1 MKRRARRKKKQR
13 TTICLT
19 VFVLGT
25 MSIGAIVSIG
35 ILHRKQNTLVSP
47 EELLV
52 EYMSHIPEQEY
63 EEMYAMLNIEA
74 SRNISQDDFVK
85 RNSAIYEGIE
95 VDNMEIEVTAYDE
108 ERKAVT
114 YQTSFDTVAGNISFE
129 NEAIFLKGED
139 GYKLAWDDS
148 LIFPELGSTD
158 KVKISTTQAN
168 RGGILDRN
176 GRVLAGKGVAS
187 SVGIVPGKLEDRD
200 EAIQQIAELLEIESE
215 VIEKKLS
222 AKWVKEDS
230 FVSIKTIP
238 KVAEIEL
245 MKIEQD
251 EEVLKENE
259 RQEKLLEIPGVMISD
274 TEVREYPLGEA
285 AAHLVGYVQ
294 SVTAE
299 DLENHAGEGYTANSV
314 MGKSGMEGLFEKELK
329 GQNGSSIYIVDSA
342 GNKKA
347 ELASIFVQDG
357 KDIQL
362 TIDADL
368 QRSLYAQFKE
378 DKSCSVAMNPYT
390 GEVLALV
397 STPSY
402 DNNDFIMGLSNEQ
415 WTALNED
422 ENKPMYNRFRQV
434 WCPGSTFKPIIAAI
448 GLESGAIDPMEE
460 YGNEGLSWQKDSSW
474 GSYYV
479 TTLHTYEPVILENAL
494 IYSDNIYF
502 AKAALKIGAD
512 QLMQS
517 LNQIGFNQELPFD
530 IKMSESQYS
539 NMDKIET
546 EIQLADSGYGQ
557 GQILVN
563 PLHLASIY
571 TAFLNDGNMI
581 KPYLHA
587 DGGSTSSEIW
597 IKDAFSPQIVSE
609 VMEGLEGVV
618 NNPEGTGYGACR
630 EDIRLAGKTGTA
642 ELKATKEDTS
652 GTEIGWFTVFTT
664 DRDTKNPI
672 LLISMVENVKDIG
685 GSGYVVEK
693 DKAILD
699 EYLGN
704 E

>member
-1 MKRRARRKKKQR
+1 M
-13 TTICLT
+13 
-19 VFVLGT
+19 
-25 MSIGAIVSIG
+25 
-35 ILHRKQNTLVSP
+35 
-47 EELLV
+47 
-52 EYMSHIPEQEY
+52 
-63 EEMYAMLNIEA
+63 
-74 SRNISQDDFVK
+74 
-85 RNSAIYEGIE
+85 
-95 VDNMEIEVTAYDE
+95 
-108 ERKAVT
+108 
-114 YQTSFDTVAGNISFE
+114 
-129 NEAIFLKGED
+129 
-139 GYKLAWDDS
+139 
-148 LIFPELGSTD
+148 TD
-158 KVKISTTQAN
+158 
-168 RGGILDRN
+168 
-176 GRVLAGKGVAS
+176 
-187 SVGIVPGKLEDRD
+187 
-200 EAIQQIAELLEIESE
+200 
-215 VIEKKLS
+215 
-222 AKWVKEDS
+222 DS
-230 FVSIKTIP
+230 FVPLIK
-238 KVAEIEL
+238 
-245 MKIEQD
+245 
-251 EEVLKENE
+251 LKEYS
-259 RQEKLLEIPGVMISD
+259 KDLLNVKGIIVS
-274 TEVREYPLGEA
+274 TETGRIYPLGEA
-285 AAHLVGYVQ
+285 AAHLIGYMQ
-294 SVTAE
+294 
-299 DLENHAGEGYTANSV
+299 NGEGKAGLEKLYDEQL
-314 MGKSGMEGLFEKELK
+314 SGTNGLE
-329 GQNGSSIYIVDSA
+329 IYIDDSI
-342 GNKKA
+342 GQKKQS
-347 ELASIFVQDG
+347 LAVRSQTDG
-357 KDIQL
+357 KDL
-362 TIDADL
+362 TTTINSSL
-368 QRSLYAQFKE
+368 QKAIYEQYKN
-378 DKSCSVAMNPYT
+378 DKSAHVALNPST
-390 GEVLALV
+390 GEVKALV

-402 DNNDFIMGLSNEQ
+402 DAQAFILGMSQKKWNVINSDQRL
-415 WTALNED
+415 
-422 ENKPMYNRFRQV
+422 PMQNRFKATFA
-434 WCPGSTFKPIIAAI
+434 PGSSIKPIIAAI
-448 GLESGAIDPMEE
+448 GLSQNKFRANDDFGNSGKR
-460 YGNEGLSWQKDSSW
+460 WQKDKSW
-474 GSYYV
+474 GGYYV
-479 TTLHTYEPVILENAL
+479 TTLHDYNGHNLQNAM

-597 IKDAFSPQIVSE
+597 IKDAFSPQIVLE

>member
-1 MKRRARRKKKQR
+1 MEDRRSIAKKAAMGVALV
-13 TTICLT
+13 IAAAGA
-19 VFVLGT
+19 VLFYKNNIAMNPGD
-25 MSIGAIVSIG
+25 
-35 ILHRKQNTLVSP
+35 TL
-47 EELLV
+47 LK
-52 EYMSHIPEQEY
+52 YMSYAEDGKY
-63 EEMYAMLNIEA
+63 EKMYDLLNEESQKSISKEEFIK
-74 SRNISQDDFVK
+74 RNKNIYKGIGVQTIDADVTSKKRSTTVTYHVKMQTNAGIITYNNRTDFVK
-85 RNSAIYEGIE
+85 
-95 VDNMEIEVTAYDE
+95 
-108 ERKAVT
+108 
-114 YQTSFDTVAGNISFE
+114 E
-129 NEAIFLKGED
+129 NHRYRID
-139 GYKLAWDDS
+139 WDDS
-148 LIFPELGSTD
+148 VIFPQLGADD
-158 KVKISTTQAN
+158 KVRVKTLYAKRGRIKDAQGNALAVQGKIY
-168 RGGILDRN
+168 
-176 GRVLAGKGVAS
+176 
-187 SVGIVPGKLEDRD
+187 SVGFVPGKMDGNSVKL
-200 EAIQQIAELLEIESE
+200 AA
-215 VIEKKLS
+215 KKLGLS
-222 AKWVKEDS
+222 KEEIQKKLDQKWVTDDS
-230 FVSIKTIP
+230 FVPLIK
-238 KVAEIEL
+238 
-245 MKIEQD
+245 
-251 EEVLKENE
+251 LKEYSE
-259 RQEKLLEIPGVMISD
+259 DLLDVKGIIVS
-274 TEVREYPLGEA
+274 TETGRIYPLGEA
-285 AAHLVGYVQ
+285 AAHLIGYMQ
-294 SVTAE
+294 
-299 DLENHAGEGYTANSV
+299 NGEGKAGLEKLYDEQL
-314 MGKSGMEGLFEKELK
+314 SGTNGLE
-329 GQNGSSIYIVDSA
+329 IYIEDSN
-342 GNKKA
+342 GQKKQS
-347 ELASIFVQDG
+347 LAVRSQTDG
-357 KDIQL
+357 KDL
-362 TIDADL
+362 TTTINSSL
-368 QRSLYAQFKE
+368 QKAIYEQYKN
-378 DKSCSVAMNPYT
+378 DKSAHVALNPST
-390 GEVLALV
+390 GEVKALV

-402 DNNDFIMGLSNEQ
+402 DAQAFILGMSQKKWNVINSDQRL
-415 WTALNED
+415 
-422 ENKPMYNRFRQV
+422 PMQNRFKATFA
-434 WCPGSTFKPIIAAI
+434 PGSSIKPIIAAI
-448 GLESGAIDPMEE
+448 GLSQNKFRANDDFGNSGKR
-460 YGNEGLSWQKDSSW
+460 WQKDKSW
-474 GSYYV
+474 GGYYV
-479 TTLHTYEPVILENAL
+479 TTLHDYNGHNLQNAM